1 MVNDL
6 VVAEFRGPGTRKEL
20 EISKVLLFEISSF
33 LAEMSSERGK
43 SEVCGLNFI
52 IGCC

>member
-1 MVNDL
+1 MIWWMLNL
-6 VVAEFRGPGTRKEL
+6 GGLALGKNRKFPKFCCL
-20 EISKVLLFEISSF
+20 KYQFF

-43 SEVCGLNFI
+43 SEVCGLNLI